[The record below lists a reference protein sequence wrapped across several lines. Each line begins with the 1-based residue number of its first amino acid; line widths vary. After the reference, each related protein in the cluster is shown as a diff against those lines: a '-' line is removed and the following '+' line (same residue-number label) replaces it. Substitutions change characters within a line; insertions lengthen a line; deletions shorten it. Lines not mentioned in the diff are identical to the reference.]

1 MKIHM
6 IGHAS
11 IFVETQDARILMDP
25 VLWDPFCE
33 GLNET
38 CPKRELIPEKL
49 PEFDFLIISHQ
60 HLDHFD
66 LRTLA
71 YLPKNVDVLIPKDAV
86 IADSLRQLGYV
97 HIYPLREFQKV
108 RIGSTTLMTTR
119 SEVRVPEFGMLF
131 ADESGVFW
139 NTVDTYFAPQTIQA
153 VKANY
158 PEIDFLLAT
167 WHISLENKYQL
178 NQNLQFPFA
187 LYGELINL
195 IQLIEPKAIA
205 PGAQGWKYIKEAEWQ
220 NKIVFPLTRERFCHD
235 IKKVLPQID
244 NNVFV
249 LDPGDIFTL
258 ESGKYSLE
266 SAGCDYVKT
275 LIDDRECL
283 EFAPVKI
290 AGDLIDSNPDNHNIS
305 LIEQV
310 ISQALQVETIDF
322 INEYSQNI
330 FLNNQRW
337 QVIYQLE
344 ITYPQKTEIWHIDF
358 SKPEIKFIKNRN
370 PLANFFSYITAS
382 GFYNLIEKKRNWDYL
397 YCSGEY
403 RNFHKI
409 YSLNNLGILTPPE
422 NTIIDPILIKY
433 SSEYIAAENI
443 KTELAKIIENNQ
455 TSLTNDCQK
464 DSKAGNMLNLGNVLI
479 KMKNNQKEEV
489 IS

>member
-49 PEFDFLIISHQ
+49 PEYDFLIISHQ

-139 NTVDTYFAPQTIQA
+139 NTVDTYFAPHTIQA

-205 PGAQGWKYIKEAEWQ
+205 PGAQGWKYIKEAAWQ
-220 NKIVFPLTRERFCHD
+220 N
-235 IKKVLPQID
+235 
-244 NNVFV
+244 
-249 LDPGDIFTL
+249 
-258 ESGKYSLE
+258 
-266 SAGCDYVKT
+266 
-275 LIDDRECL
+275 
-283 EFAPVKI
+283 
-290 AGDLIDSNPDNHNIS
+290 
-305 LIEQV
+305 
-310 ISQALQVETIDF
+310 
-322 INEYSQNI
+322 
-330 FLNNQRW
+330 
-337 QVIYQLE
+337 
-344 ITYPQKTEIWHIDF
+344 
-358 SKPEIKFIKNRN
+358 
-370 PLANFFSYITAS
+370 
-382 GFYNLIEKKRNWDYL
+382 
-397 YCSGEY
+397 
-403 RNFHKI
+403 
-409 YSLNNLGILTPPE
+409 
-422 NTIIDPILIKY
+422 
-433 SSEYIAAENI
+433 
-443 KTELAKIIENNQ
+443 
-455 TSLTNDCQK
+455 
-464 DSKAGNMLNLGNVLI
+464 
-479 KMKNNQKEEV
+479 
-489 IS
+489 